1 VFSGDGSTS
10 AEYSAIELSARKSPN
25 VWYHAG
31 REPGARARR
40 CEQIAEKLRGLS
52 MKRLMPVA
60 LCALT
65 FGFAAAAQR
74 LPTNV
79 IPESYDLTF
88 TPNLEKATFSG
99 EETIHV
105 RLLKPAKTITLNS
118 AEIEFQ
124 EVKIT
129 SGSFH
134 MVVPATTDEKS
145 DQVTFTVPVEVPAR
159 DYEIHIRYTGILN
172 DKLRG
177 FYLSQTPKRRYAVT
191 QFEST
196 DARRAFPCFDEPAYK
211 AVYNIKLV
219 IDKGDTA
226 ISNGK
231 IVSDSPGPGDGKHTL
246 TFSPSP
252 KMSTY
257 LVAMMVGDFVCKSG
271 AADGIPIRV
280 CTVPGKENL
289 VGWALTSAENILK
302 FYDTYYYTKYPF
314 QKLDIIAF
322 PDFAAGAMENAA
334 AITYRETDLLIED
347 KTAPLDARE
356 NVTSVLAHEMAHQW
370 FGDFVTMKWWDD
382 IWLNEGVATW
392 MAWKPMEA
400 WKPEWHNSQSEIQE
414 TDGALTTDSISSI
427 RPIRSN
433 ANTPAEIDALFDEIA
448 YEKAASVLRMVEAY
462 VGKDLYRKGVN
473 EYLQAHQYGNATAE
487 DFWSTIAKSSGKPV
501 DKIMKSFIDQ
511 PGAPVISVKSECAG
525 DVTKVTLAQKRFFA
539 DGKLVASGSKEVWQI
554 PIALR
559 AAGSK
564 ISVYKILSAGD
575 QTFDLPGCARWV
587 FANAGG
593 RGYYRTE
600 YDGATFGKISLGME
614 ESFSPEERI
623 HFLGDGWAMV
633 RAGRLNVGDY
643 LTALQYFAPD
653 RNRAVIDEAIGVI
666 PKIHDAIASPA
677 DRPAFETWVRKFLGP
692 IENDL
697 SPEKDKPAPPWS
709 ERIPGIGGTSDMPGM
724 SAGPP
729 DTRENADRA
738 ALETDVLRMLIAYGN
753 DPALIAKARLVAE
766 QYMTNSSSVDAQL
779 AQAALRTVAQSGDAA
794 LYDRYM
800 DHLRKAKTPEEYY
813 AYFFALASF
822 RDPVLTKRTFEFVL
836 SPEVRN
842 QDMGL
847 INALFNSDE
856 TQSAAWDLL
865 KLHFKE
871 LQTKAGADIGGG
883 GGGFVG
889 VAGQFCDVK
898 MRDESQEFFAAQHVP
913 GTERPLRNA
922 KDRVNSC
929 IALRSLQQN
938 NLSEFL
944 KR

>member
-1 VFSGDGSTS
+1 MQGLAANPPDYFLPYPWQVLE
-10 AEYSAIELSARKSPN
+10 AP
-25 VWYHAG
+25 
-31 REPGARARR
+31 
-40 CEQIAEKLRGLS
+40 EKLRGRS
-52 MKRLMPVA
+52 MKRLMLVA

-65 FGFAAAAQR
+65 CGFTVSAQR

-79 IPESYDLTF
+79 IPDSYDLTF

-99 EETIHV
+99 DETIHV
-105 RLLKPAKTITLNS
+105 RLLKPATTITLNS
-118 AEIEFQ
+118 AEIEYQ

-129 SGSFH
+129 AGSFH
-134 MVVPATTDEKS
+134 MVVPATLDEKS
-145 DQVTFTVPVEVPAR
+145 DQATFTVPVELPAR
-159 DYEIHIRYTGILN
+159 DYFIHIKYTGILN
-172 DKLRG
+172 GQLRG
-177 FYLSQTPKRRYAVT
+177 FYLSQTAKRRYAVT

-196 DARRAFPCFDEPAYK
+196 DARRAFPCFDEPAFK

-231 IVSDSPGPGDGKHTL
+231 IVSDVAGPGDGKHTL

-322 PDFAAGAMENAA
+322 PDFAAGAMENVA
-334 AITYRETDLLIED
+334 AITYRETDLFFDE
-347 KTAPLDARE
+347 KTSPLDARE

-382 IWLNEGVATW
+382 IWLNEGFATW
-392 MAWKPMEA
+392 MAWKPMES
-400 WKPEWHNSQSEIQE
+400 WKPEWHNAQSEIQE
-414 TDGALTTDSISSI
+414 TDGALSTDSISSI

-433 ANTPAEIDALFDEIA
+433 ANTPAEIDALFDGIA

-462 VGKDLYRKGVN
+462 VGEDLYRKGVN

-487 DFWSTIAKSSGKPV
+487 DFWSQIAKTSGKPV

-511 PGAPVISVKSECAG
+511 PGAPLITAKSECAG
-525 DVTKVTLAQKRFFA
+525 GVTKVTLTQKRFFA
-539 DGKLVASGSKEVWQI
+539 DDKLLAASSKELWQI

-559 AAGSK
+559 AARSK
-564 ISVYKILSAGD
+564 SSAYKILSAGE

-600 YDGATFGKISLGME
+600 YDAATFGKISTEME

-623 HFLGDGWAMV
+623 HFLGDAWAMV
-633 RAGRLNVGDY
+633 RVGRLNVGEY
-643 LTALQYFAPD
+643 LNAIQDFAAD
-653 RNRAVIDEAIGVI
+653 RNRAVLGEAIGVI
-666 PKIHDAIASPA
+666 PRIHDAIASPA
-677 DRPAFETWVRKFLGP
+677 DRPAFEAWVRKFLGP
-692 IENDL
+692 IAIDL
-697 SPEKDKPAPPWS
+697 EEGSSRPEWS
-709 ERIPGIGGTSDMPGM
+709 ERPPEGTRIPG
-724 SAGPP
+724 AGP
-729 DTRENADRA
+729 DESVDSA
-738 ALETDVLRMLIAYGN
+738 ALRTDILNMLTAYGD
-753 DPALIAKARLVAE
+753 DPVLIAKAFDTVDA
-766 QYMTNSSSVDAQL
+766 YMKDPASVDTERAQN
-779 AQAALRTVAQSGDAA
+779 ALRIVARKGDAA

-800 DHLRKAKTPEEYY
+800 EHIKSAKTPEEYY
-813 AYFFALASF
+813 SYFYSLAAF
-822 RDPVLTKRTFEFVL
+822 HDPALTKRTFEFAL
-836 SPEVRN
+836 SPAVRN
-842 QDMGL
+842 QDLNL
-847 INALFNSDE
+847 IAALFNSE
-856 TQSAAWDLL
+856 TARPAAWELL
-865 KLHFKE
+865 KLHFKD
-871 LQTKAGADIGGG
+871 LQAKAGADIGGG

-889 VAGQFCDVK
+889 IAGVFCDAK
-898 MRDESQEFFAAQHVP
+898 MRDESQEFFAAQHIP
-913 GTERPLRNA
+913 GTERPLQNA
-922 KDRVNSC
+922 RDRVNSC

-944 KR
+944 KK

>member
-1 VFSGDGSTS
+1 
-10 AEYSAIELSARKSPN
+10 
-25 VWYHAG
+25 
-31 REPGARARR
+31 
-40 CEQIAEKLRGLS
+40 
-52 MKRLMPVA
+52 MKRLMVAA
-60 LCALT
+60 LCAL
-65 FGFAAAAQR
+65 GLSFAACAQR

-88 TPNLEKATFSG
+88 TPNLENATFSG

-134 MVVPATTDEKS
+134 LTTPVTTDEKS
-145 DQVTFTVPVEVPAR
+145 DQVTFTVPVELPAR
-159 DYEIHIRYTGILN
+159 DYDIRIRFTGILN

-231 IVSDSPGPGDGKHTL
+231 IISDTPGPGAEKHTL

-257 LVAMMVGDFVCKSG
+257 LVAMMVGDFVCKVG

-302 FYDTYYYTKYPF
+302 FYNTYYYTKYPF

-322 PDFAAGAMENAA
+322 PDFAAGAMENVA
-334 AITYRETDLLIED
+334 AITYRETDLLIDD
-347 KTAPLDARE
+347 KTAPLDAHE

-382 IWLNEGVATW
+382 IWLNEGFATW

-400 WKPEWHNSQSEIQE
+400 WKPEWHSAQDEIGQ
-414 TDGALTTDSISSI
+414 TDGALATDSISSI

-433 ANTPAEIDALFDEIA
+433 ASTPAEIDALFDGIA
-448 YEKAASVLRMVEAY
+448 YEKAASVLRMVEAH

-473 EYLQAHQYGNATAE
+473 EYLQAHAYGNATAE
-487 DFWSTIAKSSGKPV
+487 DFWSTIAKTSGKPV
-501 DKIMKSFIDQ
+501 DKIMASFIDQ
-511 PGAPVISVKSECAG
+511 PGAPVITVRSACSG
-525 DVTKVTLAQKRFFA
+525 GVTKVTLTQERFFS
-539 DGKLVASGSKEVWQI
+539 DHGPGYVSTTTDKEQVWQI
-554 PIALR
+554 PVALR
-559 AAGSK
+559 AARSK
-564 ISVYKILSAGD
+564 NSVYKILSAHE
-575 QTFDLPGCARWV
+575 QTFDMPGCAPWV

-593 RGYYRTE
+593 RGYYRAE
-600 YDGATFGKISLGME
+600 YGADAFGKMTTEME
-614 ESFSPEERI
+614 TSFSPEERI
-623 HFLGDGWAMV
+623 HFLGDAWAMV
-633 RAGRLNVGDY
+633 RTGRVSVGDY
-643 LTALQYFAPD
+643 LNAVLSVASD
-653 RNRAVIDEAIGVI
+653 RNRAVIGEAIGLI
-666 PKIHDAIASPA
+666 PRIHDEVAAPA
-677 DRPAFETWVRKFLGP
+677 DRPAFEAWVRKFLEP
-692 IENDL
+692 IANDL
-697 SPEKDKPAPPWS
+697 GKDSPPRRPWS
-709 ERIPGIGGTSDMPGM
+709 EIPPAGTKIPAMPGM
-724 SAGPP
+724 PVQDEGA
-729 DTRENADRA
+729 ERA
-738 ALETDVLRMLIAYGN
+738 ALRTDVLNMLTAYGK
-753 DPALIAKARLVAE
+753 DPALLQKTFDTVDA
-766 QYMTNSSSVDAQL
+766 YMKDPASVDSEL
-779 AQAALRTVAQSGDAA
+779 AQAALRTIAKTGDAA

-800 DHLRKAKTPEEYY
+800 AHMKSARTPEEYY
-813 AYFFALASF
+813 SYFYALSAF
-822 RDPVLTKRTFEFVL
+822 RDPALTKRTFEFVL

-842 QDMGL
+842 QDLNL
-847 INALFNSDE
+847 IGALFNSDE
-856 TQSAAWDLL
+856 TQPVAWDLL

-889 VAGQFCDVK
+889 VAAQFCDAK
-898 MRDESQEFFAAQHVP
+898 MRDESQVFFASQHIP

-922 KDRVNSC
+922 RDRVNAC
-929 IALRSLQQN
+929 IALKTLQQA
-938 NLSEFL
+938 NLSAYL
-944 KR
+944 KK